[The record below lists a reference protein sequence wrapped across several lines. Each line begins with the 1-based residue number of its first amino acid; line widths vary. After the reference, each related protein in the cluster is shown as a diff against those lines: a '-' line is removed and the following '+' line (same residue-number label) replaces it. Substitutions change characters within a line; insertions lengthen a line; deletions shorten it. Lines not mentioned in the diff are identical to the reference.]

1 MPRPATE
8 SALPGPEGRRHGLVN
23 KLRAYALQDQG
34 LDTID
39 ANSALGFDPDERF
52 YQPAAAMLHQ
62 LGFTKIRLLTN
73 NPDKL
78 IALARHRVT
87 VVERVPLVFP
97 SNAHNEAYLRTK
109 AVRSG
114 HFLGRCLRP
123 RRLARSRWR
132 DEAVVGGTDALATPG
147 AKPTLTARRESR

>member
-1 MPRPATE
+1 VA
-8 SALPGPEGRRHGLVN
+8 SASPT

-52 YQPAAAMLHQ
+52 YWPAAEMLRQ
-62 LGFTKIRLLTN
+62 LGFTRIRLMTN

-78 IALARHRVT
+78 AALTHYGIAI
-87 VVERVPLVFP
+87 VERVPLAFP

-114 HFLGRCLRP
+114 HLLDPSP
-123 RRLARSRWR
+123 RL
-132 DEAVVGGTDALATPG
+132 
-147 AKPTLTARRESR
+147 KPLSP